1 MVQWTA
7 GKIDA
12 YLGISTAVYQKMRLG
27 AQQIAEIR
35 QAGIKRMEISLIPN
49 SFDYQSCSQAAEVLG
64 ECGKQDIEVVGVH
77 GWVKLSPETEDEG
90 EWKLMV
96 EESLSAIRFAEEVGA
111 SIYVAHFGFTKG
123 SKKLVTEL
131 LDRTDGFRIRL
142 TTENGRDLRPFMA
155 IVDDI
160 NSHRFGMTV
169 DIGHTRDSDGINP
182 FVKKERARQT
192 LVQCGGRV
200 FHIHL
205 HEVFDQERKP
215 DHHPPLHK
223 NGIVEWG
230 EVFAALRDIGYK
242 GELVFEDGRG
252 ENPEEWVGMTGAFP
266 QAFVRTYLPASVK
279 QYLKGEDLSPE

>member
-1 MVQWTA
+1 MIGTTRDNSAAQWTA
-7 GKIDA
+7 EEIGNC
-12 YLGISTAVYQKMRLG
+12 LGISTAVYQKIRLG

-35 QAGIKRMEISLIPN
+35 QAGIKRIEISLILPR
-49 SFDYQSCSQAAEVLG
+49 FDYRDHSQVAEVLG
-64 ECGKQDIEVVGVH
+64 ECEKQGIEIVGVH
-77 GWVKLSPETEDEG
+77 GWVKLSPGTEDEE
-90 EWKLMV
+90 EWKFMV
-96 EESLSAIRFAEEVGA
+96 EESLSIIRFAEGIGA
-111 SIYVAHFGFTKG
+111 SIYVAHFGCTEG
-123 SKKLVTEL
+123 SRRLVTEL
-131 LDRTDGFRIRL
+131 LDKTDGVGIKL

-160 NSHRFGMTV
+160 KSHRFGITV

-182 FVKKERARQT
+182 FVKKEKARQT
-192 LVQCGGRV
+192 LAQCGKRV

-205 HEVFDQERKP
+205 HEVFDQEQKP

-252 ENPEEWVGMTGAFP
+252 ENPEEWVQMTGAFP
-266 QAFVRTYLPASVK
+266 RTFVQRY
-279 QYLKGEDLSPE
+279 G